1 MGRPP
6 ASMSKPASVAPL
18 TQPGTTFG
26 ADTSSK
32 YHDGAA
38 FWPLARV
45 TLHSTAS
52 SAATKIVIDRVRGV
66 VAMSALEAAPLL
78 ICSPRPIAET
88 AVSCHNPASMG
99 GAADDPE
106 IDTLVRKYSRLVRA
120 VAARV
125 GGALGRQIAEDVEQE
140 VFVNIWKQLDREQLI
155 TNPSSYIYRC
165 AVRETIRLLK
175 AERQTETLD
184 DVIAEVT
191 PDAAS
196 TPDAIKALPIDRRRA
211 VQAYLSGFSVPEVMQ
226 MYGWSYERARNL
238 STRGMADLRALLK
251 ERQIDG

>member
-1 MGRPP
+1 
-6 ASMSKPASVAPL
+6 
-18 TQPGTTFG
+18 
-26 ADTSSK
+26 
-32 YHDGAA
+32 
-38 FWPLARV
+38 
-45 TLHSTAS
+45 
-52 SAATKIVIDRVRGV
+52 
-66 VAMSALEAAPLL
+66 
-78 ICSPRPIAET
+78 
-88 AVSCHNPASMG
+88 MG

-155 TNPSSYIYRC
+155 TNPSSYVYRC

-175 AERQTETLD
+175 AERKTETLD
-184 DVIAEVT
+184 DVIADVT
-191 PDAAS
+191 PDAAG
-196 TPDAIKALPIDRRRA
+196 TPDDRLAARERAAAIADAIKALPIDRRRA